1 MVRYSPSLNKIAND
15 IYALRVA
22 IILECVKLLST
33 MDTLLLSTLISSSD
47 GGVEEDDDYANSPF
61 YVLDPFLKAN
71 NHTMRYLGLTGLA
84 YLKSIHLWHADW
96 KDGTLL
102 ANMMASSID
111 DAALAKKVITT
122 KKTMNHKSL
131 SCLL

>member
-1 MVRYSPSLNKIAND
+1 
-15 IYALRVA
+15 
-22 IILECVKLLST
+22 

-47 GGVEEDDDYANSPF
+47 GEDDDYTNSPF

-84 YLKSIHLWHADW
+84 YLKSTTLWHADW

-102 ANMMASSID
+102 ATMLASSRD
-111 DAALAKKVITT
+111 DSVLVKKV
-122 KKTMNHKSL
+122 NHHKEEQ
-131 SCLL
+131 